1 MRIINDKR
9 RKLILEESPYK
20 AIPLIAAPLVL
31 SMIVESVYNMADA
44 YFVSSLGPSIV
55 AAVGINDALMAY
67 MKVIAML
74 FATGAASVLS
84 RLLGAKEQDRADKV
98 AASVLYMAILIMSL
112 CCAVCLFIPDQLATL
127 LGATETIRP
136 YSVQYARIILFSA
149 PFVAAEVVAG
159 FLHRS
164 EGNTKMAMI
173 GTLSGCI
180 INFILDPVFIL
191 PWGLGMGIAGA
202 AAATAIGRVI
212 SSTVLLIPFIRRK
225 TMLNISIRNFTLKWE
240 VYKDV
245 IKMGIPGA
253 IRDALMTGSWVVMN
267 HVAGG
272 FGDAALAAITVSKKT
287 INLVASAIMGFGHG
301 FQPIAGFCWGAK
313 KYKRVRESFKAA
325 TVIGWAAAVILGTMM
340 AVFSRNLALL
350 FADGSETEVIRLA
363 TIIIIS
369 QSLTLIPHIWGVV
382 INGMCQAVG
391 HPVYS
396 TLVGLS
402 RNFICLIP
410 AVIIMSKLFGVEGMA
425 LSQAVANILSL
436 AICIPIVVSLMKE
449 CREAE
454 KRTGSGL

>member
-1 MRIINDKR
+1 MKNENRK
-9 RKLILEESPYK
+9 KLILEESPYK
-20 AIPLIAAPLVL
+20 AIPIIAAPLVL

-67 MKVIAML
+67 MKAIAMC

-84 RLLGAKEQDRADKV
+84 RLLGAGEQKKADMT
-98 AASVLYMAILIMSL
+98 AASVLYMAIAIMSI
-112 CCAVCLFIPDQLATL
+112 CCAACLFFPAQLATL

-136 YSVQYARIILFSA
+136 YSVQYARIILLSA
-149 PFVAAEVVAG
+149 PFVAAETVAG
-159 FLHRS
+159 FLLRS
-164 EGNTKMAMI
+164 EGNTKMAMA

-180 INFILDPVFIL
+180 VNFILDPIFIL
-191 PWGLGMGIAGA
+191 PWGLDLGIAGA

-225 TMLNISIRNFTLKWE
+225 TMLNISIRNFSLKWK

-245 IKMGIPGA
+245 IKMGMPGT

-313 KYKRVRESFKAA
+313 KFRRVRESFKAA
-325 TVIGWAAAVILGTMM
+325 TLIGWAAAVILGVLM
-340 AVFSRNLALL
+340 AIFSRNLALL
-350 FADGSETEVIRLA
+350 FADESETEVVRLA
-363 TIIIIS
+363 VIIITS

-410 AVIIMSKLFGVEGMA
+410 AVVIMSRLFGADGMA
-425 LSQAVANILSL
+425 LSQAAANILSM
-436 AICIPIVVSLMKE
+436 AICIPIVVRLMNE
-449 CREAE
+449 CKKAE
-454 KRTGSGL
+454 KSNGSEH